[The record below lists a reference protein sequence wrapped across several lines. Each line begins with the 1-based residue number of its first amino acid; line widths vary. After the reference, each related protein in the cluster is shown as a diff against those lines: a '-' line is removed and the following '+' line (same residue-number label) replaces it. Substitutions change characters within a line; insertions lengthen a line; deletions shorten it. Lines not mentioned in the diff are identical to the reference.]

1 MIGSMVSMIS
11 IRKVAGTSTVSPD
24 GVVAETRVVACISPS
39 WWIGVLLM
47 AHDSL
52 VLVGSTT
59 ACGNDVWLAQLVVA
73 SESTMMYFIAC
84 IAPALECRDC
94 VTGCTFAVSTTFA
107 GESPTAKH
115 MFDPE
120 DVTAP

>member
-1 MIGSMVSMIS
+1 MVDRGSV
-11 IRKVAGTSTVSPD
+11 
-24 GVVAETRVVACISPS
+24 
-39 WWIGVLLM
+39 
-47 AHDSL
+47 DSL

-73 SESTMMYFIAC
+73 PESTMMYFVAC
-84 IAPALECRDC
+84 IAATLLCRDG
-94 VTGCTFAVSTTFA
+94 VTGCTFVVSTAFA